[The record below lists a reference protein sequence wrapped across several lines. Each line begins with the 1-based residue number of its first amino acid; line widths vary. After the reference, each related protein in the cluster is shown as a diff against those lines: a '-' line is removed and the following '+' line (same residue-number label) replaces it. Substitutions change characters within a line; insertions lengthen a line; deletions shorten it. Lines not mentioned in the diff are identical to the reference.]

1 MGVLI
6 ISKFWQYN
14 KQIFFIIRFSNT
26 FEKPWNKIQTKS
38 SNMKIDFHQNPHLQ
52 KYELYLGWNN

>member
-26 FEKPWNKIQTKS
+26 FEKLWNKIQTKS
-38 SNMKIDFHQNPHLQ
+38 FNMKIDFHQNPHLQ